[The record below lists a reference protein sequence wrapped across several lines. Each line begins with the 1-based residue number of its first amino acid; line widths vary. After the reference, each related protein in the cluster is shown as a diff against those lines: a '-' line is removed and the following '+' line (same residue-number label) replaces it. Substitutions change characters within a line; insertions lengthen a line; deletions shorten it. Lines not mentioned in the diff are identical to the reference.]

1 VVQHFIVLVE
11 EGVVLQQPS
20 VGARGGHLRS
30 HDANIEQ
37 VQYPKKELDLFFL
50 PYPKRSSSQ
59 TKSLLNTV
67 VLAMIHL
74 TMTWRTPKG
83 LLKAQLRK
91 QLEQSSPRSV
101 QNLIHLS
108 GWRNHFSEP
117 GLFENVDPS
126 MLRSS

>member
-1 VVQHFIVLVE
+1 M
-11 EGVVLQQPS
+11 GT
-20 VGARGGHLRS
+20 GCAR
-30 HDANIEQ
+30 EQ
-37 VQYPKKELDLFFL
+37 VQYPKKELELFFL

-74 TMTWRTPKG
+74 TMPWRTPNG

-108 GWRNHFSEP
+108 GWRYHFSEP
-117 GLFENVDPS
+117 GLFENVGPS

>member
-1 VVQHFIVLVE
+1 VQ
-11 EGVVLQQPS
+11 G
-20 VGARGGHLRS
+20 
-30 HDANIEQ
+30 
-37 VQYPKKELDLFFL
+37 QYPKKERELFFL

-59 TKSLLNTV
+59 TKNLLNTV

-74 TMTWRTPKG
+74 TTPWMTPGG